1 MAQTTGRNLPPPQSP
16 FVDGTGDD
24 PTYNLSGDGYQYLL
38 SLLAAA
44 ANSLATSSVDSN
56 LTATGANQAT
66 ALQLSSQWNEITTT
80 PAGTGVLLQALQ
92 TGQSQTVFNQ
102 GANALN
108 VYPPPGGQ
116 IDALGVNVAY
126 SLAPTLRHTFDFV
139 SASQI
144 RS

>member
-16 FVDGTGDD
+16 FVDGKSF
-24 PTYNLSGDGYQYLL
+24 NLSDDGYQYLL
-38 SLLAAA
+38 SLLNAA
-44 ANSLATSSVDSN
+44 ANSISTSSVDSD
-56 LTATGANQAT
+56 LTATGTNQAT

-80 PAGTGVLLQALQ
+80 LPGTGVLLQALQ
-92 TGQSQTVFNQ
+92 TGQSQTVFNE

-108 VYPPPGGQ
+108 VYPPPGAQ
-116 IDALGVNVAY
+116 IDTSAVNVPYVLGAG
-126 SLAPTLRHTFDFV
+126 LRHTFDFT